1 MKTSIKTIKQQLFS
15 DSSGRMVKLALLS
28 GIIFSALVSVSS
40 TLPHTTPG
48 NNETEKAIKNYFRFP
63 QVLLPHAEPKSYT
76 SKKVE
81 VLFTTDAQGRV
92 NFVLAKT
99 DDHLLKRE
107 VEKQFYKLRLP
118 KITTEVVHSVVLN
131 FKTL

>member
-1 MKTSIKTIKQQLFS
+1 MKSLIKLLRQNFLAN
-15 DSSGRMVKLALLS
+15 DAGRSVKLALLS

-40 TLPHTTPG
+40 TLPRTTPRG
-48 NNETEKAIKNYFRFP
+48 NETEKVIKNYFRFP
-63 QVLLPHAEPKSYT
+63 QVLLPHAEPKSYE

-81 VLFTTDAQGRV
+81 VLFTTDAYGKV
-92 NFVLAKT
+92 NFALAKT
-99 DDHLLKRE
+99 DDNLLKRE

-118 KITTEVVHSVVLN
+118 KLTTEVVHSVVLN